1 MKGFVPI
8 TKILLTAGT
17 AVWALVLQQ
26 PENLAILLAA
36 EAGILLLAGQLPK
49 I

>member
-26 PENLAILLAA
+26 PENLAILSWRDSFR
-36 EAGILLLAGQLPK
+36 K